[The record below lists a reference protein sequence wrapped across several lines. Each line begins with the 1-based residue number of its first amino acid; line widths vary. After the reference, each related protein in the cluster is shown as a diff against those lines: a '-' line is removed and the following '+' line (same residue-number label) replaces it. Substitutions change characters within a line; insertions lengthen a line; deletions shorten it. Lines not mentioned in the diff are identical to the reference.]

1 MKLTRSRSVYALIVA
16 AVAAAYANAL
26 LATFQFDDWNVIVF
40 SPKVHGLAAWWAGMP
55 GIRPLLKL
63 SYALNWA
70 LSPSAWGFHLV
81 NVAIHAGNACLVDA
95 LLAKRVAR
103 SVALTTA
110 LIFALHPVQTEAVT
124 YVCGRSVS
132 LSALF
137 ALLFLATT
145 GWASALFLGAGLLVK
160 ETIAVA
166 VVLKRGLTSF
176 LVLAAALLL
185 ALLSPW
191 YLHLFGT
198 SVATRPLGTQLL
210 TQAHAVT
217 YLMGQLVRLDRLNA
231 DPNLPVIS
239 EWSARSVL
247 EVTLLLGLIA
257 TGVALWKK
265 KPPLASAILWFFL
278 WLAPTNSILPRLD
291 VANDRQLYLAM
302 LGPAFLVAHALGALT
317 GRRGGVFPI
326 AAVAVLAIA
335 LGAATHLR
343 NRVYLDEVAYWDD
356 VAAKSPGNVRAFNNL
371 GYVLALDGRNDEAE
385 AAFRRALAL
394 APEDVTAF
402 VNLHLLREGLI
413 TRANRR
419 R

>member
-26 LATFQFDDWNVIVF
+26 PATFQFDDWNVIVF

-81 NVAIHAGNACLVDA
+81 NVAIHAGNACLVHA

-103 SVALTTA
+103 PVALTTA

-166 VVLKRGLTSF
+166 VLLKRGLTPF
-176 LVLAAALLL
+176 LVLAAALVL

-217 YLMGQLVRLDRLNA
+217 YLMGQLVRLDRLNS

-239 EWSARSVL
+239 EWSALSVL
-247 EVTLLLGLIA
+247 EVTLILGLIV
-257 TGVALWKK
+257 TGIALWKK
-265 KPPLASAILWFFL
+265 KPLIAYPILWFFL

-302 LGPAFLVAHALGALT
+302 LGPAFLVALGLAALARKRGAFPVAAAVVLALT
-317 GRRGGVFPI
+317 
-326 AAVAVLAIA
+326 

-356 VAAKSPGNVRAFNNL
+356 VAAKSPDNVRAFNNL

-385 AAFRRALAL
+385 AAFRRALEL
-394 APEDVTAF
+394 SPEDVTAF
-402 VNLHLLREGLI
+402 VNLHLLHDGLI
-413 TRANRR
+413 TKANRR